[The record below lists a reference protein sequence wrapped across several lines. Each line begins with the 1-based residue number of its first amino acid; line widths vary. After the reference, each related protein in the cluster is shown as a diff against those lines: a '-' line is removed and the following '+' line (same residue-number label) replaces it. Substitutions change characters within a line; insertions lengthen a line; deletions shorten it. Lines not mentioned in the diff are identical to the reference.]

1 MGSGGTH
8 RVRSTVI
15 SANSVG
21 MLPASSLFFKF
32 LYPQSRSAPS
42 QTAALSEVAASAWL
56 VHLQKGHASQQPQ
69 LGGDRPCERVAI
81 QLPVFTRSPPHYH
94 PKLTHRRTRKNRGEL
109 VSALGGPHLQTR
121 QIRKQPHLGGDGPC
135 HPAVSYIAACPEPLV
150 SAASTPPHSCVR
162 FQAAQVRV
170 IEGGELRTVSSSRT
184 GSPCRPCTRC
194 GLR

>member
-69 LGGDRPCERVAI
+69 LGGDRACERVAI
-81 QLPVFTRSPPHYH
+81 QLPAFTRSPP
-94 PKLTHRRTRKNRGEL
+94 PKTLTPHSQKSRRTRFCTGR
-109 VSALGGPHLQTR
+109 
-121 QIRKQPHLGGDGPC
+121 
-135 HPAVSYIAACPEPLV
+135 
-150 SAASTPPHSCVR
+150 ST
-162 FQAAQVRV
+162 
-170 IEGGELRTVSSSRT
+170 LTD
-184 GSPCRPCTRC
+184 
-194 GLR
+194 